1 MTNIEKTKKLISV
14 INEIHL
20 QFSQDYFET
29 DKIEKIN
36 LSKTTVPT
44 EHILR
49 YRLNLHES
57 INDYLISRNLDNI
70 TYYYR
75 VKTSES
81 ILDKIERYSQNADKY
96 PINNW
101 MNDIFGARMILC
113 KDDIDIVQ
121 EQLDEWQDMFGLK
134 NWYFRNKDDYK
145 GLHVYFKNKS
155 NFYFPWE
162 LQLWDENDVELN
174 IKNHRL
180 HKRGFVK

>member
-1 MTNIEKTKKLISV
+1 MNNIDKTKKLINV
-14 INEIHL
+14 INNVHL
-20 QFSQDYFET
+20 QYSKDYFET
-29 DKIEKIN
+29 GKIEKIN
-36 LSKTTVPT
+36 LTKTFVSV

-57 INDYLISRNLDNI
+57 INDYLIEHDLDNI

-81 ILDKIERYSQNADKY
+81 ILDKIERYSKNVDKY
-96 PINNW
+96 PVNNW
-101 MNDIFGARMILC
+101 MNDIFGARMILSC
-113 KDDIDIVQ
+113 DELAEIQDL
-121 EQLDEWQDMFGLK
+121 LDGWQDEFGLK
-134 NWYFRNKDDYK
+134 NWYFRDKDDYR

-174 IKNHRL
+174 INNHRL
-180 HKRGFVK
+180 HKRNFVI